1 MILAVF
7 VQLIGDDPIDFIARQ
22 IQQAG
27 PHVDKGFGEVFG
39 IVQNDSLN
47 HFQQRIQLFFPRGAG
62 LEKTP
67 HQGFTFG
74 GVQII
79 FCHVGVHLTDIA
91 ETVDGNFLLEF
102 PVKLLQILFHHAGL
116 LIKLYH
122 RIFKVG
128 IKKIFPHPIFGK
140 GHDILLNRLVWV
152 QSAHIQWL
160 EQLIEKLAGQS
171 ESFSG
176 SDRVGNLCFES
187 GDALMQCAGDTR
199 LGFAQLVNQG
209 LQSARIAVAVKFLI
223 GNMGKSA
230 LFQAIAQRHIL
241 EQAVVKGNRNLRE
254 GFFCQ
259 RDTAFL
265 NAHDFLPGLQLRDRS
280 GTFHHRQPMT
290 EKGIYHLQCNFPVR
304 AFFDRIGNGIF
315 PVVIKSRQPGIVLLF
330 SLLSSDADVVGKNQ
344 HGSGN
349 SIQLRHSYRSAA
361 VLTVSEND
369 RAVVFIMFSQIRPNL
384 MGDFLVSD
392 GIVQQDNC
400 HSLARVYN

>member
-1 MILAVF
+1 M
-7 VQLIGDDPIDFIARQ
+7 
-22 IQQAG
+22 
-27 PHVDKGFGEVFG
+27 FG

-79 FCHVGVHLTDIA
+79 FRHVGVHLTDIA

-102 PVKLLQILFHHAGL
+102 PVELLQILFHHAGL
-116 LIKLYH
+116 LIKLHH

-140 GHDILLNRLVWV
+140 GHDIFLNRLLRV
-152 QSAHIQWL
+152 QSAHIQRF

-171 ESFSG
+171 KSFSG

-209 LQSARIAVAVKFLI
+209 LQSARVAVAVEFSI

-230 LFQAIAQRHIL
+230 LFQTIAQRHIL
-241 EQAVVKGNRNLRE
+241 EQAVVKGNRDLRE

-259 RDTAFL
+259 SDTTFI
-265 NAHDFLPGLQLRDRS
+265 NAHDFLPGLQIRDRS

-290 EKGIYHLQCNFPVR
+290 EKGIYHLQGNFPIG

-315 PVVIKSRQPGIVLLF
+315 PVVIKSRQPGVVLLF
-330 SLLSSDADVVGKNQ
+330 SLLGSDADVVGKNQ

-384 MGDFLVSD
+384 MGDFPVSD